1 MKKPLPFVIAGVAA
15 LALAGAAV
23 FLLRQNVPPAQPEPA
38 SAPPVA
44 QPAAAAPAASEP
56 AVKYPIAAASAAS
69 SAAQA
74 LDLDGAL
81 GELFGRK
88 AVLSLF
94 QLEDFTRR
102 FVATVDN
109 LGRSQAS
116 PKLWPLNPTAGR
128 FVAQTQAGAETIGPD
143 NGLRYTPYVVLL
155 ESVDLPQAVAVYTRF
170 FPQFQDA
177 YRELGYPNGYFNDRL
192 VEVIDQL
199 LAAPVP
205 GEVIKVHLPPS
216 NGLAPP
222 PRPWVL
228 YEFDDPALQALT
240 AGQKLLVRMGSVNER
255 RVKARLTE
263 LRRLLTASS
272 ALPK

>member
-1 MKKPLPFVIAGVAA
+1 LKPIPLVIAGVAA

-23 FLLRQNVPPAQPEPA
+23 FLYRQNAQPVQALPEPPPAV
-38 SAPPVA
+38 APPV
-44 QPAAAAPAASEP
+44 AAAPAASEP
-56 AVKYPIAAASAAS
+56 AVKYPIVAASAAS

-74 LDLDGAL
+74 SDLDAAL

-128 FVAQTQAGAETIGPD
+128 FVAQMQAGAETIGPD

-155 ESVDLPQAVAVYTRF
+155 ENVDLPQMVTVYTRF

-177 YRELGYPNGYFNDRL
+177 YRELGYPDGYFNDRL
-192 VEVIDQL
+192 VEVVDQL
-199 LAAPVP
+199 LATPVP
-205 GEVIKVHLPPS
+205 GDGVKVHLPPS

-228 YEFDDPALQALT
+228 YEFDDPALQSLT
-240 AGQKLLVRMGSVNER
+240 AGQKLLVRTGPVNER

-263 LRRLLTASS
+263 LRRLLTANS